1 MPSEVP
7 KVAPAEELAL
17 ECCLAKQ
24 ETRRTSKNGVVDIEE
39 RSFDFRRW
47 GLGHLTSLVAHGVAL
62 VLMYVIRHLSD
73 ADWQAWLPPLR

>member
-1 MPSEVP
+1 MPGKVPEVS
-7 KVAPAEELAL
+7 AAEELAL
-17 ECCLAKQ
+17 ESCLAKQ
-24 ETRRTSKNGVVDIEE
+24 ETRRTAKNGVVDIEE

-62 VLMYVIRHLSD
+62 VLMYVIRHLSH